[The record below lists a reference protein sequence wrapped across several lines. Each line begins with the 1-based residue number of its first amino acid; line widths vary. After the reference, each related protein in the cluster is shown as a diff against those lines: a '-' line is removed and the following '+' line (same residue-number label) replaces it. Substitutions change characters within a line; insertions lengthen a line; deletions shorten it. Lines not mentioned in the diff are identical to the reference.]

1 MKLVQSDVY
10 HITIKRFQLL
20 PKIGASL
27 KMIFAG
33 LILILFFSSLSYGQV
48 SPSSKYGGQLV
59 LSTTSDPKSF
69 NDIIA
74 KETSTTLV
82 TGHIFEGLTT
92 TNAFTTKVEP
102 HLAKRWEVSED
113 GLRWTFYLRE
123 DVLWNDGMPFTADDV
138 LFTFNDLVY
147 NPDIPSSA
155 RDIFTIESQTFAVEK
170 VNDYTVRFTLPV
182 KFAPFLRGMGQAIL
196 PKHKLKKIVDKG
208 EFNFTWGIDTRP
220 SEIVGTGPYMLVRYD
235 PGQQLVFK
243 RNPRYWK
250 RSPEGDQLPYIDKII
265 YLIVQNLDVALLKF
279 VEGVTDSYG
288 FRGMDYPLLKPLEEE
303 RGFTVYDLGPATG
316 SNFVTFNQNSGINSK
331 TGKPF
336 VEPHKLAWFK
346 NVEFRRAVAHAIDKE
361 KITEIVK
368 NKLGYPQHSP
378 IGPGVGFFHN
388 RDVTKYSYDLEK
400 AKAILRDAGFQ
411 DRDQDGIIEDAQGN
425 KVEFNI
431 YTNSA
436 NTERIDIG
444 GIIRRDLEKIGMKV
458 NFLALEFNTLVSKLN
473 STFEWDA
480 IILGLTGGIEPHF
493 GKNVWSSKGQL
504 HLWYPR
510 QESPATPWEARIDEL
525 FLSGVQEL
533 DEDKRKVYYDEFQMI
548 VSQQL
553 PVIYTVLDARITGV
567 RNKFENLEPT
577 NYGGIFHNLEELYL
591 KEEYR

>member
-1 MKLVQSDVY
+1 MSFKKISVCLFL
-10 HITIKRFQLL
+10 TLNFL
-20 PKIGASL
+20 PLAH
-27 KMIFAG
+27 
-33 LILILFFSSLSYGQV
+33 GQM
-48 SPSSKYGGQLV
+48 SPSGKHGGQLV

-69 NDIIA
+69 NDVIA

-113 GLRWTFYLRE
+113 GLTWTFYLRE
-123 DVLWNDGMPFTADDV
+123 DVLWNDGHPFTADDV

-155 RDIFTIESQTFAVEK
+155 RDIFTIEGQTFKVEK
-170 VNDYTVRFTLPV
+170 VNEHTVRFTLPV
-182 KFAPFLRGMGQAIL
+182 KFAPFLRGMGQSIL
-196 PKHKLKKIVDKG
+196 PKHKLKTIVDSGK
-208 EFNFTWGIDTRP
+208 FNFIWGIDTP
-220 SEIVGTGPYMLVRYD
+220 PAEIVGTGPYMLVRYD
-235 PGQQLVFK
+235 PGQRLVFE
-243 RNPRYWK
+243 RNPYYWK
-250 RSPEGDQLPYIDKII
+250 HSAEGGRLPYIEKII
-265 YLIVQNLDVALLKF
+265 YLIVGNQDVSLLKF

-303 RGFTVYDLGPATG
+303 RDFTVYDLGPATG
-316 SNFVTFNQNSGINSK
+316 SNFIIFNQNQGANPQ

-336 VEPHKLAWFK
+336 VESYKLAWFT

-361 KITEIVK
+361 KMTEIVK
-368 NKLGYPQHSP
+368 NKLGYPQYSP
-378 IGPGVGFFHN
+378 IGPGAGFFHN
-388 RDVTKYSYDLEK
+388 PNVSKYPYDLQK
-400 AKAILRDAGFQ
+400 AKAILKKAGFE
-411 DRDQDGIIEDAQGN
+411 DKDQDGILEDPQGN
-425 KVEFNI
+425 RVEINL
-431 YTNSA
+431 YTNSG

-444 GIIRRDLEKIGMKV
+444 GIVRRDLEKIGMKV
-458 NFLALEFNTLVSKLN
+458 NFLQLEFNTLVSKLN

-493 GKNVWSSKGQL
+493 GKNVWNSKGQL

-510 QESPATPWEARIDEL
+510 QESPATPWEARIDEM

-533 DEDKRKVYYDEFQMI
+533 DEEKRRVYYDEFQEI
-548 VSQQL
+548 VSEQL

-567 RNKFENLEPT
+567 RNKFGNLQPT
-577 NYGGIFHNLEELYL
+577 NYGGVFHNLEELYF